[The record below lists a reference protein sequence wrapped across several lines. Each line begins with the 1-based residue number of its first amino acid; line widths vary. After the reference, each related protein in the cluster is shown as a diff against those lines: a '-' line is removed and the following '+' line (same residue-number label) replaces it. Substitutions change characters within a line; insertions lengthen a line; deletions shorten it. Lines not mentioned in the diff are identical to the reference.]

1 MRIKVGICVSKSST
15 CHESVSSQ
23 LLKMVIFF
31 LLLVALQMRLILR
44 FAKQC
49 RKFLRYNLR
58 PHTITVENYLN
69 TTYYILDRRDGKN
82 LPFLPMISPHCNFQV
97 WSFFIYG
104 TLCSWLG
111 PRWWEPRR
119 SKTMSW
125 SGISASLTRKL
136 ILFGVLKACTHTSL
150 AFSYLVTS
158 HELRRRETLN
168 ANSQTSWVFRK
179 VPDPSWNLT
188 HFVAGVSFMDKVIT
202 YTDDQNFHF

>member
-1 MRIKVGICVSKSST
+1 MQKVFSIQSAYTHNYSWKLFRST
-15 CHESVSSQ
+15 TYILE
-23 LLKMVIFF
+23 KARFF
-31 LLLVALQMRLILR
+31 LFVPWIL
-44 FAKQC
+44 
-49 RKFLRYNLR
+49 
-58 PHTITVENYLN
+58 
-69 TTYYILDRRDGKN
+69 
-82 LPFLPMISPHCNFQV
+82 PHCNFRV

-119 SKTMSW
+119 SMSW

-179 VPDPSWNLT
+179 VPDPSWKLT
-188 HFVAGVSFMDKVIT
+188 HFVTGVSFLDKRWLHTQMIKT
-202 YTDDQNFHF
+202 FISKKGNSNLKLFHLLYLEMI

>member
-1 MRIKVGICVSKSST
+1 MQKV
-15 CHESVSSQ
+15 
-23 LLKMVIFF
+23 
-31 LLLVALQMRLILR
+31 
-44 FAKQC
+44 FAIQSA
-49 RKFLRYNLR
+49 
-58 PHTITVENYLN
+58 
-69 TTYYILDRRDGKN
+69 TTHYYIWKLSRSTTTKLPTSLIEEKAGIF
-82 LPFLPMISPHCNFQV
+82 PFLPMILPHCNFQV

-119 SKTMSW
+119 SMSW

-179 VPDPSWNLT
+179 VPDPSRNLT
-188 HFVAGVSFMDKVIT
+188 QFVTEISFLDN
-202 YTDDQNFHF
+202 QNFHF